1 MLGLIGKKVGM
12 TRLFDASG
20 NMVPVTVIEAGPC
33 YVAQVKTLDK
43 DGYNAVQLAFG
54 ERRAKRATKP
64 LLGHCEKAGIKPPR
78 LLREFRDFALLD
90 KVKPGDVLKVDLFS
104 EGDVV
109 SVTGV
114 SKGRGFAGVVKRH
127 HFGGGPKSH
136 GQSDRH
142 RAPGSIGSS
151 SFPSRSFKGLR
162 MAGRM
167 GGDKVTV
174 RNLRVVKV
182 DADKNLIAVKG
193 AVPGAPNGFV
203 IIRKK

>member
-12 TRLFDASG
+12 TRLFDESG

-33 YVAQVKTLDK
+33 YVAQIKTPDK
-43 DGYNAVQLAFG
+43 DGYSAVQLAFG
-54 ERRAKRATKP
+54 EKRAKVATKA
-64 LLGHCEKAGIKPPR
+64 LIGHCQKAGIKPAR
-78 LLREFRDFALLD
+78 VLREFRDFALAD
-90 KVKPGDVLKVDLFS
+90 QVKPGDVLKADLFS

-109 SVTGV
+109 SVSGV

-167 GGDKVTV
+167 GGDTVTV
-174 RNLRVVKV
+174 RNLKVVKV

-193 AVPGAPNGFV
+193 AVPGAPNGIV

>member
-1 MLGLIGKKVGM
+1 M
-12 TRLFDASG
+12 
-20 NMVPVTVIEAGPC
+20 
-33 YVAQVKTLDK
+33 
-43 DGYNAVQLAFG
+43 
-54 ERRAKRATKP
+54 
-64 LLGHCEKAGIKPPR
+64 
-78 LLREFRDFALLD
+78 
-90 KVKPGDVLKVDLFS
+90 LKVDLFS

>member
-12 TRLFDASG
+12 TRLFDESG

-33 YVAQVKTLDK
+33 YVAQIKTPDK
-43 DGYNAVQLAFG
+43 DGYSAVQLAFG
-54 ERRAKRATKP
+54 ERRAKVATKP
-64 LLGHCEKAGIKPPR
+64 LVGHCQKAGIKPAR
-78 LLREFRDFALLD
+78 VLREFRDFALAD
-90 KVKPGDVLKVDLFS
+90 QVKPGDVLKVDLFNA
-104 EGDVV
+104 GDVV
-109 SVTGV
+109 TVTGV

-167 GGDKVTV
+167 GGETVTV
-174 RNLRVVKV
+174 RNLKVVKV

-193 AVPGAPNGFV
+193 AVPGAPNGIV
-203 IIRKK
+203 IIKKK

>member
-33 YVAQVKTLDK
+33 YVAQIKTAEK

-54 ERRAKRATKP
+54 ERRAKLATKP
-64 LLGHCEKAGIKPPR
+64 LLGHCQKANIKPPR
-78 LLREFRDFALLD
+78 VLREFRDFALAES
-90 KVKPGDVLKVDLFS
+90 VKLGDVLKADLFS

-167 GGDKVTV
+167 GGDRLTV
-174 RNLRVVKV
+174 RNLQVVKV
-182 DADKNLIAVKG
+182 DAEKNLIAVKG
-193 AVPGAPNGFV
+193 AVPGAPNGIV
-203 IIRKK
+203 IIKKK

>member
-12 TRLFDASG
+12 TRLFDDSG

-33 YVAQVKTLDK
+33 YVAQIKTPEK
-43 DGYNAVQLAFG
+43 DGYSAVQLAFG
-54 ERRAKRATKP
+54 ERRAKVATKP
-64 LLGHCEKAGIKPPR
+64 LIGHCQKAGIKPAR
-78 LLREFRDFALLD
+78 VLREFRDFALAEQ
-90 KVKPGDVLKVDLFS
+90 VKPGDVLKADLFS

-109 SVTGV
+109 TVTGV

-167 GGDKVTV
+167 GGDTVTL
-174 RNLRVVKV
+174 RNVKVVKV
-182 DADKNLIAVKG
+182 DAEKNLIAVKG
-193 AVPGAPNGFV
+193 AVPGAPNGIV
-203 IIRKK
+203 IIKKK

>member
-12 TRLFDASG
+12 TRLFDESG

-33 YVAQVKTLDK
+33 YVAQIKTPDK
-43 DGYNAVQLAFG
+43 DGYSAVQLAFG
-54 ERRAKRATKP
+54 ERRAKVATKP
-64 LLGHCEKAGIKPPR
+64 LVGHCQKAGIKPAR
-78 LLREFRDFALLD
+78 VLREFRDFALAD
-90 KVKPGDVLKVDLFS
+90 QVKPGDVLKVDLFS
-104 EGDVV
+104 AGDVV
-109 SVTGV
+109 TVTGV

-167 GGDKVTV
+167 GGETVTV
-174 RNLRVVKV
+174 RNLKVVKV

-193 AVPGAPNGFV
+193 AVPGAPNGIV
-203 IIRKK
+203 IIKKK